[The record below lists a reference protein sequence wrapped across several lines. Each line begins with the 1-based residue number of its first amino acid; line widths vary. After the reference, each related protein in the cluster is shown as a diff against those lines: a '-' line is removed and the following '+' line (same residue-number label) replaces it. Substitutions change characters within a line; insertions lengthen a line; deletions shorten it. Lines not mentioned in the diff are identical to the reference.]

1 MVGGGGAYNGGHISG
16 ITKNVSERGDK
27 TNLRNE
33 LKQTYHYIKSYI
45 YNTFTVRHNERRIYL
60 KNIYKTQILMFVK
73 ERTYTL
79 DGLINE
85 RGGGVVISRIIS
97 SLENGWAYIRRA
109 LKWDFTVSSSL
120 YKPSRNP
127 LRSCISPGLIIGR
140 LR

>member
-1 MVGGGGAYNGGHISG
+1 MVGGGGAYTWGHISG

-85 RGGGVVISRIIS
+85 RGGGS
-97 SLENGWAYIRRA
+97 YIQDNIFVR
-109 LKWDFTVSSSL
+109 KWMGLHPEGFKVGFYGKL
-120 YKPSRNP
+120 LP
-127 LRSCISPGLIIGR
+127 L
-140 LR
+140 